1 MTSPQPLPASAASA
15 AAPASAAQRSWQTP
29 FFEHPLACLLLLAL
43 AHVVSRALIS
53 PGMKWDESEQILWSQ
68 ELALGYGAQ
77 PPLYTWLQWLAVQVL
92 GPSVLALAVVK
103 HTVIALTYVLAWLA
117 ARELLSPRGAFWV
130 AGGLLL
136 MPPFGWHA
144 VRDLTHTVLVTAMA
158 LGLCWGVLR
167 MVKAPKASNYAL
179 VGLFCGLGMM
189 AKYSFAMLIAAYVL
203 ACLTV
208 PQARRA
214 LFQRGWWLA
223 PLVGVL
229 IFLPNLLWVLA
240 NWHEATV
247 QTIEKMEISTQT
259 SYWVGLGNLV
269 EILAATLLL
278 WAIVVGL
285 AFRGQLRAPLP
296 ADAAT
301 RWPWRTWAWP
311 LLSRFVLTVLLMLL
325 AMVVM
330 GDVNNF
336 KQRWILPLVAGVPL
350 LLFVW
355 KPQLQDG
362 AVRGGGIYTGA
373 VLLFAL
379 IFFIMATVRP
389 WWAARDGKSQQADE
403 LILPVPEL
411 AAQLRTVGYDG
422 QGDIV
427 AADHMLAA
435 MLRSRYPN
443 VRAMACDTV
452 IKRKPVACVEEAVAS
467 AHAGGRGVLLVSRD
481 RRDLPGETAWWQAVT
496 ASLSA
501 KQGGELAIPSPY
513 MSKNA
518 APIHFQY
525 LWLPAAAAAPVAPVS
540 PAPGNAAPAGGTR

>member
-1 MTSPQPLPASAASA
+1 MTTTTATTAT
-15 AAPASAAQRSWQTP
+15 AAPGGLYTRPWAV
-29 FFEHPLACLLLLAL
+29 LLLFVL
-43 AHVVSRALIS
+43 AHVLMRLSVSTALEL
-53 PGMKWDESEQILWSQ
+53 DEAEQMVWSQ
-68 ELALGYGAQ
+68 HLALGYGVQ
-77 PPLYTWLQWLAVQVL
+77 PPLYTWLQWGFNLVF
-92 GPSVLALAVVK
+92 GPSLLSLILLKQSLLAG
-103 HTVIALTYVLAWLA
+103 TYVLLWLA
-117 ARELLSPRGAFWV
+117 ARHQGLGLRGAWW
-130 AGGLLL
+130 AAASLLL
-136 MPPFGWHA
+136 FPVVGWMA

-158 LGLCWGVLR
+158 LGLCWTVLR
-167 MVKAPKASNYAL
+167 MVRAPKASNYAL

-189 AKYSFAMLIAAYVL
+189 AKYSFAMLIGAYVL

-240 NWHEATV
+240 NWHEATA

-296 ADAAT
+296 DDAVA

-311 LLSRFVLTVLLMLL
+311 LLSRFVLIVLLMLL

-336 KQRWILPLVAGVPL
+336 KQRWILPLVVVVPL

-481 RRDLPGETAWWQAVT
+481 RRDLPGEIAWWQAVT
-496 ASLSA
+496 ANLPK
-501 KQGGELAIPSPY
+501 KQGSELAIPSPY
-513 MSKNA
+513 MSKTA

-525 LWLPAAAAAPVAPVS
+525 LWLPATAAAPVAPVS
-540 PAPGNAAPAGGTR
+540 PAVPGNAAPAGGTR